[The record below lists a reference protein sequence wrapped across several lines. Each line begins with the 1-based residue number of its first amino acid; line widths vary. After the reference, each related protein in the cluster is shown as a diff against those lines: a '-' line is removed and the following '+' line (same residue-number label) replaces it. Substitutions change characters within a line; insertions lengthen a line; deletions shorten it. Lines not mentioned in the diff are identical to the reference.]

1 MLTDETKRRV
11 AKLFDIMST
20 DLMKIKR
27 KLFELK
33 QSFSFNPKN
42 LFEEIDLKREGKIGE
57 NEIVDF
63 LK

>member
-33 QSFSFNPKN
+33 QSFSFNPKK
-42 LFEEIDLKREGKIGE
+42 LFDEIDLKREGKIGE

>member
-11 AKLFDIMST
+11 VKLFDIMST